1 MKEDRYW
8 NRVETVGELIDIL
21 KQIPPLTALRVAN
34 GHCHNDDCGDTNH
47 WEAQIE
53 FHASRLGV
61 LTEDELLIYNDED

>member
-8 NRVETVGELIDIL
+8 NRAETVGELIDIL

-47 WEAQIE
+47 WDAQIE
-53 FHASRLGV
+53 FHGKSHAYS
-61 LTEDELLIYNDED
+61 EDELLIYNDED